1 MRLKMIYRMAGM
13 VGAIALD
20 SVVRAE
26 DLALQSPPVA
36 QIGLPVAG
44 TALLLWIVVG
54 AVAAI
59 IVLYFI
65 VSRWVVNIGSSEIA
79 ITERRFSGR
88 RLPAGRVFAANG
100 EVGIQAAYLAPGLHI
115 VPWPYVRV
123 VSKHNFVTIASDELG
138 VVTAADGESMPSGR
152 IYAEDKAGEKHDNFQ
167 DPSAFLNEGGI
178 RGKQLR
184 FLTNGTFKIHPLLFK
199 IEKIKK
205 TVIPQGAIGVV
216 TAADGVTLGQGQL
229 LGRRVDGHDAFQK
242 AEVFLT
248 RGGQKGPQIEFLRP
262 GTYNIFAD
270 MFQVELQRAITIGD
284 DQIGMVE
291 ARDGRPMSREDVV
304 APTPDV
310 GLHNSFQ
317 DAQAFLENGGF
328 RGPQESVLRPGT
340 YYINPYLFAVFAA
353 PLSVIRQGEVGV
365 LISNIGKDPST
376 LDVESSPSTA
386 VESQKDAS
394 AQDPDDARVDR
405 GVRTRHVVPDGFRG
419 IQRNVLG
426 PGKYNINPRAF
437 TVIPIP
443 TTTRSVEWGGGKT
456 DANFDPFQVVSHDG
470 FEMKVEVRC
479 QYRILPEN
487 APYVVQKLG
496 SIADLEANV
505 IHPQIDGIFRA
516 QVSKSPA
523 ISYQQNRAE
532 EQTAAERAVR
542 DDLSAYKVEVVSVM
556 ITNIHLPEALM
567 KTTQEKNLAE
577 QRKSMFDAQE
587 QSEKRRIEFQKTKSQ
602 ADQQDALIKAEVG
615 ITIAKHEASQAE
627 ERARGTAAQI
637 RLQSE
642 ADAARAKNVG
652 DAEAAV
658 IQSKG
663 EAQAEAY
670 RKQVLALTAQG
681 VTLVEVTKAIA
692 AAGLKI
698 TPDVVVNGS
707 GGDGGGAGSGGLVN
721 LLLANMLRD
730 QRSGSVAPPTAA
742 S

>member
-1 MRLKMIYRMAGM
+1 MTGSIDSVGDFAVSQQVLAQAGPSP
-13 VGAIALD
+13 VTFVVWGIVLSIVAIAF
-20 SVVRAE
+20 
-26 DLALQSPPVA
+26 
-36 QIGLPVAG
+36 
-44 TALLLWIVVG
+44 
-54 AVAAI
+54 
-59 IVLYFI
+59 LYFMI
-65 VSRWVVNIGSSEIA
+65 TRWVVNVGATQIA

-100 EVGIQAAYLAPGLHI
+100 EVGIQAAYLAPGMHI
-115 VPWPYVRV
+115 VPWPFIRV
-123 VSKHNFVTIASDELG
+123 VGKFDFVTIGPDELG
-138 VVTAADGESMPSGR
+138 VITATDGEPMPAGR
-152 IYAEDKAGEKHDNFQ
+152 IYAEDRAGSGHDNFQ
-167 DPSAFLNEGGI
+167 NPVAFLNGGGI

-184 FLTNGTFKIHPLLFK
+184 FLTNGTFKIHPLLFQV
-199 IEKIKK
+199 EKIKK

-216 TAADGVTLGQGQL
+216 TAADGIPLDQGQL
-229 LGRRVDGHDAFQK
+229 LGKRVEGHDSFQK
-242 AEVFLT
+242 AEIFLT
-248 RGGQKGPQIEFLRP
+248 QGGQKGPQIEFLRP

-270 MFQVELQRAITIGD
+270 MFAVTLEPAVAIAD
-284 DQIGMVE
+284 DQVGMVE

-310 GLHNSFQ
+310 KAHNSFQ
-317 DAQAFLENGGF
+317 DGQAFLDAGGF

-340 YYINPYLFAVFAA
+340 YYVNPYLFSVVSA
-353 PLSVIRQGEVGV
+353 PLTVIRQGEVGV
-365 LISNIGKDPST
+365 LISNIGKDPAT
-376 LDVESSPSTA
+376 LPADQLVP
-386 VESQKDAS
+386 AS
-394 AQDPDDARVDR
+394 APLQRNAQDPEEARVDM
-405 GVRTRHVVPDGFRG
+405 GVRTRHVVPEGFRG

-443 TTTRSVEWGGGKT
+443 TTTRSVEWGGDKEAGG
-456 DANFDPFQVVSHDG
+456 FDPFMVVSHDG
-470 FEMKVEVRC
+470 FEMRVEVRC

-542 DDLSAYKVEVVSVM
+542 DDLSLYKVEVVSVM

-587 QSEKRRIEFQKTKSQ
+587 QSEKRRIEFQKTKAQ
-602 ADQQDALIKAEVG
+602 ADQQDSLIKAEVG
-615 ITIAKHEASQAE
+615 IAIAKHEASQAE

-637 RLQSE
+637 RIQAE
-642 ADAARAKNVG
+642 AEASRDKQVG

-658 IQSKG
+658 IRAKG

-670 RKQVLALTAQG
+670 RRQVEALTANG
-681 VTLVEVTKAIA
+681 VTMVEVTKAIA

-698 TPDVVVNGS
+698 TPDVVVGGGS
-707 GGDGGGAGSGGLVN
+707 GREGGGLVD
-721 LLLANMLRD
+721 LLLANMVRE
-730 QRSGSVAPPTAA
+730 QRAKETAGA
-742 S
+742 R

>member
-1 MRLKMIYRMAGM
+1 MMLAQVPISQ
-13 VGAIALD
+13 VPQLVWIAL
-20 SVVRAE
+20 AGI
-26 DLALQSPPVA
+26 
-36 QIGLPVAG
+36 IGLC
-44 TALLLWIVVG
+44 ALHFFVTRWIVNV
-54 AVAAI
+54 
-59 IVLYFI
+59 
-65 VSRWVVNIGSSEIA
+65 GSSEIA
-79 ITERRFSGR
+79 ITERRFSGPT
-88 RLPAGRVFAANG
+88 LSPGRVFSAKG
-100 EVGIQAAYLAPGLHI
+100 EVGVQAAYLAPGLHV
-115 VPWPYVRV
+115 VPWPFVRLV
-123 VSKHNFVTIASDELG
+123 GKYDFVTIGPDELG
-138 VVTAADGESMPSGR
+138 VVTATDGEPMPSGR
-152 IYAEDKAGEKHDNFQ
+152 IYAEDKGGAAHDNFQ
-167 DPSAFLNEGGI
+167 DPVAFLNSGGI

-184 FLTNGTFKIHPLLFK
+184 FLTNGTYKIHPLLFRV
-199 IEKIKK
+199 EKIAK
-205 TVIPQGAIGVV
+205 TVVPQGAIGVV
-216 TAADGVTLGQGQL
+216 TAADGGALEQGQL
-229 LGRRVDGHDAFQK
+229 LGKSVDGHDCFQK
-242 AEVFLT
+242 AEVFLQ
-248 RGGQKGPQIEFLRP
+248 RAGQKGPQIQFLRP
-262 GTYNIFAD
+262 GTYNIFTD
-270 MFQVELQRAITIGD
+270 MFSVELQAAIAIAEN
-284 DQIGMVE
+284 QIGMVD
-291 ARDGRPMSREDVV
+291 ARDGKPMSKEDVV

-317 DAQAFLENGGF
+317 DGQAFLEHGGR

-340 YYINPYLFAVFAA
+340 YYVNPYLFSVVPA
-353 PLSVIRQGEVGV
+353 PLTIVRQGEVGV
-365 LISNIGKDPST
+365 LISNIGLDPST
-376 LDVESSPSTA
+376 LGTED
-386 VESQKDAS
+386 DLAS
-394 AQDPDDARVDR
+394 GASMARGAHDPEEARMDR

-443 TTTRSVEWGGGKT
+443 TTTRSVEWGGGAT

-542 DDLSAYKVEVVSVM
+542 DDLSSYKVEVVSVM

-587 QSEKRRIEFQKTKSQ
+587 QAEKRRIEFQKTKAQ
-602 ADQQDALIKAEVG
+602 ADQQDSIIRAEVG
-615 ITIAKHEASQAE
+615 ISIAKHEASQAE

-637 RLQSE
+637 RIQ
-642 ADAARAKNVG
+642 
-652 DAEAAV
+652 AEAEAGRVRQVGEAEAGV

-663 EAQAEAY
+663 QAQAEAY
-670 RKQVLALTAQG
+670 RKQVEALTAQG
-681 VTLVEVTKAIA
+681 VTTVEVVKTIA
-692 AAGLKI
+692 SAGLKI
-698 TPDVVVNGS
+698 TPDVVVNG
-707 GGDGGGAGSGGLVN
+707 GGVGDSNAGLVQ
-721 LLLANMLRD
+721 LLLANMVRD
-730 QRSGSVAPPTAA
+730 SKVSTPVPAPGVK

>member
-1 MRLKMIYRMAGM
+1 M
-13 VGAIALD
+13 
-20 SVVRAE
+20 
-26 DLALQSPPVA
+26 
-36 QIGLPVAG
+36 
-44 TALLLWIVVG
+44 
-54 AVAAI
+54 
-59 IVLYFI
+59 
-65 VSRWVVNIGSSEIA
+65 
-79 ITERRFSGR
+79 
-88 RLPAGRVFAANG
+88 
-100 EVGIQAAYLAPGLHI
+100 
-115 VPWPYVRV
+115 
-123 VSKHNFVTIASDELG
+123 
-138 VVTAADGESMPSGR
+138 
-152 IYAEDKAGEKHDNFQ
+152 
-167 DPSAFLNEGGI
+167 
-178 RGKQLR
+178 
-184 FLTNGTFKIHPLLFK
+184 
-199 IEKIKK
+199 
-205 TVIPQGAIGVV
+205 
-216 TAADGVTLGQGQL
+216 
-229 LGRRVDGHDAFQK
+229 
-242 AEVFLT
+242 
-248 RGGQKGPQIEFLRP
+248 
-262 GTYNIFAD
+262 
-270 MFQVELQRAITIGD
+270 
-284 DQIGMVE
+284 
-291 ARDGRPMSREDVV
+291 
-304 APTPDV
+304 
-310 GLHNSFQ
+310 
-317 DAQAFLENGGF
+317 
-328 RGPQESVLRPGT
+328 
-340 YYINPYLFAVFAA
+340 
-353 PLSVIRQGEVGV
+353 
-365 LISNIGKDPST
+365 
-376 LDVESSPSTA
+376 
-386 VESQKDAS
+386 
-394 AQDPDDARVDR
+394 
-405 GVRTRHVVPDGFRG
+405 
-419 IQRNVLG
+419 
-426 PGKYNINPRAF
+426 
-437 TVIPIP
+437 
-443 TTTRSVEWGGGKT
+443 
-456 DANFDPFQVVSHDG
+456 
-470 FEMKVEVRC
+470 
-479 QYRILPEN
+479 
-487 APYVVQKLG
+487 
-496 SIADLEANV
+496 

>member
-1 MRLKMIYRMAGM
+1 
-13 VGAIALD
+13 
-20 SVVRAE
+20 
-26 DLALQSPPVA
+26 
-36 QIGLPVAG
+36 
-44 TALLLWIVVG
+44 
-54 AVAAI
+54 
-59 IVLYFI
+59 
-65 VSRWVVNIGSSEIA
+65 
-79 ITERRFSGR
+79 
-88 RLPAGRVFAANG
+88 
-100 EVGIQAAYLAPGLHI
+100 
-115 VPWPYVRV
+115 
-123 VSKHNFVTIASDELG
+123 
-138 VVTAADGESMPSGR
+138 
-152 IYAEDKAGEKHDNFQ
+152 
-167 DPSAFLNEGGI
+167 
-178 RGKQLR
+178 
-184 FLTNGTFKIHPLLFK
+184 
-199 IEKIKK
+199 
-205 TVIPQGAIGVV
+205 
-216 TAADGVTLGQGQL
+216 
-229 LGRRVDGHDAFQK
+229 
-242 AEVFLT
+242 
-248 RGGQKGPQIEFLRP
+248 
-262 GTYNIFAD
+262 
-270 MFQVELQRAITIGD
+270 
-284 DQIGMVE
+284 
-291 ARDGRPMSREDVV
+291 
-304 APTPDV
+304 
-310 GLHNSFQ
+310 
-317 DAQAFLENGGF
+317 
-328 RGPQESVLRPGT
+328 
-340 YYINPYLFAVFAA
+340 
-353 PLSVIRQGEVGV
+353 
-365 LISNIGKDPST
+365 
-376 LDVESSPSTA
+376 
-386 VESQKDAS
+386 
-394 AQDPDDARVDR
+394 
-405 GVRTRHVVPDGFRG
+405 
-419 IQRNVLG
+419 
-426 PGKYNINPRAF
+426 
-437 TVIPIP
+437 
-443 TTTRSVEWGGGKT
+443 
-456 DANFDPFQVVSHDG
+456 
-470 FEMKVEVRC
+470 VRC

-602 ADQQDALIKAEVG
+602 ADQQDALIRAEVG

-707 GGDGGGAGSGGLVN
+707 GGDGGGSGSGGLVN

>member
-1 MRLKMIYRMAGM
+1 M
-13 VGAIALD
+13 
-20 SVVRAE
+20 
-26 DLALQSPPVA
+26 
-36 QIGLPVAG
+36 
-44 TALLLWIVVG
+44 
-54 AVAAI
+54 
-59 IVLYFI
+59 
-65 VSRWVVNIGSSEIA
+65 
-79 ITERRFSGR
+79 
-88 RLPAGRVFAANG
+88 
-100 EVGIQAAYLAPGLHI
+100 
-115 VPWPYVRV
+115 
-123 VSKHNFVTIASDELG
+123 
-138 VVTAADGESMPSGR
+138 
-152 IYAEDKAGEKHDNFQ
+152 
-167 DPSAFLNEGGI
+167 
-178 RGKQLR
+178 
-184 FLTNGTFKIHPLLFK
+184 
-199 IEKIKK
+199 
-205 TVIPQGAIGVV
+205 
-216 TAADGVTLGQGQL
+216 
-229 LGRRVDGHDAFQK
+229 
-242 AEVFLT
+242 
-248 RGGQKGPQIEFLRP
+248 
-262 GTYNIFAD
+262 
-270 MFQVELQRAITIGD
+270 
-284 DQIGMVE
+284 
-291 ARDGRPMSREDVV
+291 
-304 APTPDV
+304 
-310 GLHNSFQ
+310 
-317 DAQAFLENGGF
+317 
-328 RGPQESVLRPGT
+328 
-340 YYINPYLFAVFAA
+340 
-353 PLSVIRQGEVGV
+353 
-365 LISNIGKDPST
+365 
-376 LDVESSPSTA
+376 
-386 VESQKDAS
+386 
-394 AQDPDDARVDR
+394 
-405 GVRTRHVVPDGFRG
+405 
-419 IQRNVLG
+419 
-426 PGKYNINPRAF
+426 
-437 TVIPIP
+437 IPIP